1 VSELIA
7 SAEFCSNLG
16 TIFIEAHELIDADP
30 ALAAL
35 SLSELRSKLD
45 DKGFPV
51 DLLIEQ
57 FNDLSQSNENVLD
70 TFILQVKSRSYEP
83 EGPQVLADCIENQ
96 GQQLSSSI
104 HQLLDQSVQN
114 MISIAEVGGGFGK
127 KIESHPLASAV
138 NHPVASVFIGATA
151 AFGIGGS
158 YKYWRRS
165 VDYKEA
171 TINEQNKITE
181 FFKRQ
186 SEEAADYLGSVGRAE
201 VGRVEER
208 PVNAL
213 KNIWEKG
220 SDLRYEGDQIEL
232 TLRKDIKNYTDDEF
246 RDLFEPFAKK
256 SKDRFFATIE
266 DVPMRP
272 ELKKLVKIQM
282 ADEIKS
288 KAGTLD
294 ADLMADQSKAIT
306 LRIKEFDNDTVFKG
320 LSDKDVDDFF
330 LKPYKDAFLKSE
342 LSLTGRDGYLLKIDG
357 QMAILDKDIKARLE
371 KALRTLETELGE
383 DWRKEFDRLDKE
395 ERKAKRAA
403 TDKAEEKANVFI
415 ESAGRDAETM
425 VKDEAELLSTKL
437 DNTVDNALDDVEG
450 AAI

>member
-1 VSELIA
+1 MSELIA

-16 TIFIEAHELIDADP
+16 TIFIEAHKLIDADP

-83 EGPQVLADCIENQ
+83 EGPQVLADCIVNQ
-96 GQQLSSSI
+96 GQQLSNSI

-114 MISIAEVGGGFGK
+114 AISITEVGGGFGK
-127 KIESHPLASAV
+127 NIESHPLASAV
-138 NHPVASVFIGATA
+138 NHPVASVAIGATA
-151 AFGIGGS
+151 VLGFGGL
-158 YKYWRRS
+158 YKAWRRS

-171 TINEQNKITE
+171 TTNAEKQITE
-181 FFKRQ
+181 AFKRQ
-186 SEEAADYLGSVGRAE
+186 SEKAADYLGSVGRTE

-232 TLRKDIKNYTDDEF
+232 TLRKDVKEYTDDEF

-266 DVPMRP
+266 EVPMRP
-272 ELKKLVKIQM
+272 ELKKLVRIQM
-282 ADEIKS
+282 ADDIRSE
-288 KAGTLD
+288 AGVQGDKLL
-294 ADLMADQSKAIT
+294 ADLNKPIT
-306 LRIKEFDNDTVFKG
+306 LRIKEFDNDTAFKG

-330 LKPYKDAFLKSE
+330 LKPYKDVFFKSE
-342 LSLTGRDGYLLKIDG
+342 LSLKGEDGYLLKIDG
-357 QMAILDKDIKARLE
+357 QMAILDKDIKVRLE
-371 KALRTLETELGE
+371 KALRTLQAKLGD
-383 DWRKEFDRLDKE
+383 DWRKEFDRLDKAE
-395 ERKAKRAA
+395 QVVTE
-403 TDKAEEKANVFI
+403 KAEEKAEEEADVLI
-415 ESAGRDAETM
+415 ESAGRDAKTM
-425 VKDEAELLSTKL
+425 VKEDAELLSAEF
-437 DNTVDNALDDVEG
+437 DNTVDNALDDVEV
-450 AAI
+450 I